1 MDFIESVTKLFFLSN
16 IALNSLSFLVCYSFL
31 YILCSCYLPPLMF
44 VIHLIG
50 HFFHVVFA
58 VLSFLAV
65 YVLLSPYFIL
75 NIVYCCPRILRQAPG
90 GGGAR
95 EPNWRL
101 CGYWTPSTIR
111 LRSSFFFQAVRL
123 LTTPPQFVFNNNNN
137 NEPQVTTEKLSQY

>member
-1 MDFIESVTKLFFLSN
+1 
-16 IALNSLSFLVCYSFL
+16 
-31 YILCSCYLPPLMF
+31 MF

-90 GGGAR
+90 GGGGSQGTKLAT
-95 EPNWRL
+95 L
-101 CGYWTPSTIR
+101 
-111 LRSSFFFQAVRL
+111 RL
-123 LTTPPQFVFNNNNN
+123 LDSLYYQTAEQLL
-137 NEPQVTTEKLSQY
+137 LSSCEAPDHSTAVCV